1 MQYHV
6 PQQLYPEDPALYQS
20 GGHRP
25 NTGLREGLVHHD
37 EVNDA
42 IRMNPK
48 TVIFGQQTRLRNGV
62 IMPDEKLPRFHAGH
76 DMVKFFYSAVRQLP
90 PYLVDALLDHK
101 ISVTLNQR
109 HSGRGAV
116 AAGLPPCARASVVP
130 RRSHSPH
137 HLHSRTRAA
146 RSQ

>member
-48 TVIFGQQTRLRNGV
+48 TVIFGQQTHLRNGE

-76 DMVKFFYSAVRQLP
+76 NMVKFFYSAVRQLP

-101 ISVTLNQR
+101 ISVTLVEGPSL
-109 HSGRGAV
+109 HC
-116 AAGLPPCARASVVP
+116 LPPCARASVVP

-137 HLHSRTRAA
+137 HLHSRARAA